1 MSRWEGERKGGAQ
14 HVWEAKDVRHAARR
28 FSLSGTAPP
37 FRGGK
42 VTATPYAPVALL
54 VADRPFSPPR
64 SPLECSGPRQ
74 AARRWASAPHAP
86 APLPF
91 THTQARHAH
100 TRQTRRPA
108 LKRKRKNG
116 KEETSGGDSP
126 PMQHPREGL
135 PSPKLCLS
143 ITPKPAAARGALGA
157 ACRTAVARG
166 QAPEDEWIFFR
177 FAARP
182 GPGGPGNR

>member
-1 MSRWEGERKGGAQ
+1 MM
-14 HVWEAKDVRHAARR
+14 RHAARR

-37 FRGGK
+37 LRGRK
-42 VTATPYAPVALL
+42 VAATPYALL
-54 VADRPFSPPR
+54 STTPSPTVQTPLLRLQPRRADEPLSLCPARPRPSPSLSHR
-64 SPLECSGPRQ
+64 HTS
-74 AARRWASAPHAP
+74 H
-86 APLPF
+86 
-91 THTQARHAH
+91 THIEDK
-100 TRQTRRPA
+100 PGV
-108 LKRKRKNG
+108 LLSKEKKNG

-166 QAPEDEWIFFR
+166 QAPEDEW
-177 FAARP
+177 
-182 GPGGPGNR
+182 N